1 MGLGPRRFRNG
12 LKGLKARNGL
22 LELALGPQ
30 VQAEQEVCP
39 PEVVH
44 APEIFGVLGHPLF
57 GQAFRVDA
65 ARDRLVQL
73 PLGCQEGPISN
84 RWPTVPLPP
93 TQLTLVAAPRFI
105 QGRLR
110 LGHRDASLAEV
121 TGKLSE
127 RGKAHMECKEGSAK
141 QLGAVL
147 ILGQCVLDDGLRSLV
162 RVTRVAELRLPEEHI
177 CESGMG
183 DGKPDTV
190 VVTL

>member
-1 MGLGPRRFRNG
+1 M
-12 LKGLKARNGL
+12 
-22 LELALGPQ
+22 
-30 VQAEQEVCP
+30 
-39 PEVVH
+39 
-44 APEIFGVLGHPLF
+44 
-57 GQAFRVDA
+57 
-65 ARDRLVQL
+65 QL
-73 PLGCQEGPISN
+73 PLGCQDGADSQ
-84 RWPTVPLPP
+84 TVGQQFRFP

-127 RGKAHMECKEGSAK
+127 RGKAHMNPEELAK